1 MKIIDSYLDPA
12 NPGALAGISGFL
24 KNNKKQ
30 LKCFSKPTV
39 KNELLK
45 SNVYTQH
52 ISPNKKFIR
61 RQVIIPHID
70 HTWQADLVDF
80 QKIKYV
86 NSHYNYL
93 LTVIDCFSKKAWAE
107 PIKFKRATD
116 TYNAFKKIIE
126 ESGRSPINLHV
137 DGGLEFKGSCKQY
150 LESLNI
156 NIYITESK
164 MKASIVERFNRTI
177 KEKMWRLFTANKNKK
192 YVNFLDDLMSNYN
205 NSYHRSIKNSPNS
218 INKSNEKATFNN
230 LYGFDFDK
238 GSNEIITF
246 QFNIGDYIRL
256 VINKNLFAKG
266 YTINWSDEVF
276 LILKRQATSPPTYKI
291 ISLSGVVLTK
301 TFYEIFYTF
310 HLFF

>member
-1 MKIIDSYLDPA
+1 
-12 NPGALAGISGFL
+12 
-24 KNNKKQ
+24 
-30 LKCFSKPTV
+30 
-39 KNELLK
+39 
-45 SNVYTQH
+45 
-52 ISPNKKFIR
+52 
-61 RQVIIPHID
+61 
-70 HTWQADLVDF
+70 
-80 QKIKYV
+80 
-86 NSHYNYL
+86 
-93 LTVIDCFSKKAWAE
+93 
-107 PIKFKRATD
+107 
-116 TYNAFKKIIE
+116 
-126 ESGRSPINLHV
+126 
-137 DGGLEFKGSCKQY
+137 
-150 LESLNI
+150 
-156 NIYITESK
+156 

-276 LILKRQATSPPTYKI
+276 LIHKRQATSPPTYKI

-301 TFYEIFYTF
+301 TFYEKELNKLIYEEFPYDTF
-310 HLFF
+310 NVLKETVDSLLIEKLNTKTENQIWVKKKDFLNE